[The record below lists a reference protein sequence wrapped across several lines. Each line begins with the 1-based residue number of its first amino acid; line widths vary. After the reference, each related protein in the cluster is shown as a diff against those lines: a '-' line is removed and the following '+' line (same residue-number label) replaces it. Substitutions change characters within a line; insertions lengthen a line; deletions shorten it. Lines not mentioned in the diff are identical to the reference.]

1 MAFPKLL
8 QRLFQNEGAGS
19 LLNKSII
26 PAIQKS
32 DLPSIDV
39 SDLTDNTFE
48 LMPAG
53 VMMPFAG
60 KSIPSGWLLCNGANV
75 SRTTYAKLF
84 AAIGTTWGAGDGS
97 TTFTLP
103 NCEGRFLEGTT
114 STSNVGTYL
123 EAGLPNISGRTLAT
137 AGSLHESQAGPN
149 GAFYMGSD
157 ANTTYC
163 INYVAASNRKFL
175 KIMASNSSSL
185 YGASTTVQVPSAYAL
200 IIIKA

>member
-8 QRLFQNEGAGS
+8 QRLFQNEGAGTQ
-19 LLNKSII
+19 LNKSI
-26 PAIQKS
+26 
-32 DLPSIDV
+32 LPSIDV

-84 AAIGTTWGAGDGS
+84 AAIGTTWGSGDGS

-103 NCEGRFLEGTT
+103 NCDNRVLEGTT
-114 STSNVGTYL
+114 NTSSVGTYL
-123 EAGLPNISGRTLAT
+123 KAGLPNITGRTLAT
-137 AGSLHESQAGPN
+137 AGSLYDSQAGPN
-149 GAFYMGSD
+149 GAFYVESD

-175 KIMASNSSSL
+175 KIMASKSDSL
-185 YGASTTVQVPSAYAL
+185 YGASTTVQVPSVYIL